1 LPALI
6 AEWDLATT
14 WRPFFN
20 VRLAVP
26 AASLSTETRITRRRA
41 VAFPTVTDAGEDEAV
56 VVVVLVGTVVV
67 VCVLVGSVVEV
78 GAVVDVGVV
87 VVVVVV
93 VVVLVVVVV
102 EVVEVVDVVGAA
114 VTVKLPC
121 MVEAWTSHWYV
132 HVPGVS
138 VTEPENVPVPATSV
152 LKTLPPPGSRR
163 SKL

>member
-1 LPALI
+1 
-6 AEWDLATT
+6 
-14 WRPFFN
+14 
-20 VRLAVP
+20 
-26 AASLSTETRITRRRA
+26 

-78 GAVVDVGVV
+78 GAVADVDVDVD
-87 VVVVVV
+87 VVV

-102 EVVEVVDVVGAA
+102 VVVEVVDVVGAA

-138 VTEPENVPVPATSV
+138 VTESENVPVPATSV